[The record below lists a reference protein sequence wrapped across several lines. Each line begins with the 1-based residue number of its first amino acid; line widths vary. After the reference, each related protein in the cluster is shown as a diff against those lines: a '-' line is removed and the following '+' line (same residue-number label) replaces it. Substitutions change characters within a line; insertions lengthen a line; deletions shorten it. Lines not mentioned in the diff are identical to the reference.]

1 MSCFTLSL
9 LRRIGIDEAHI
20 PTLTDTYE
28 KLCEKPAFPILCTHM
43 GMGDYENVSFLLKGA
58 DALAAEVGCHP
69 YTAHFLLL
77 AGAAETLREQYAA
90 RGVDEA
96 IYWDTIQDLRWKF
109 DECVAVHG
117 VPGTCAAGW
126 QEAFFRMTRFTL
138 GRFQYHFDTFDADT
152 FTHAGITVRKGDP
165 VYRFHIPSAG
175 PMPKEVRLAS
185 YRRAYEFYKDQLPAD
200 GVARFTCDSWLLYPA
215 QREFLPKK
223 SNILSFMEDFRI
235 VRDWENETFDDAW
248 RVFASAAKNPPE
260 TWPRDTGLQR
270 AFADRI
276 LSGGKTGGGYGLI
289 LFDGEKIL

>member
-1 MSCFTLSL
+1 MNDFAISL
-9 LRRIGIDEAHI
+9 LRRIGIGEEYI
-20 PTLTDTYE
+20 PTLTETYE
-28 KLCEKPAFPILCTHM
+28 KMCEKPAFPVLCTHM
-43 GMGDYENVSFLLKGA
+43 GKGDYESVSFLLKGA

-69 YTAHFLLL
+69 YTAHFLLM
-77 AGAAETLREQYAA
+77 AGAAEALRAQYAA

-96 IYWDTIQDLRWKF
+96 IFWDTVQDLRWKF

-117 VPGTCAAGW
+117 VPGSFVASW

-152 FTHAGITVRKGDP
+152 FTHAGITVRRGDP

-175 PMPKEVRLAS
+175 PMPKEMRLAS
-185 YRRAYEFYKDQLPAD
+185 YRRAYEFYKEQLPAD

-215 QREFLPKK
+215 HRGFLPEK
-223 SNILSFMEDFRI
+223 SNILSFMEDFQI
-235 VRDWENETFDDAW
+235 VRSWENETFEDAW

-260 TWPRDTGLQR
+260 TWPRNTGLQR
-270 AFADRI
+270 AYAERV